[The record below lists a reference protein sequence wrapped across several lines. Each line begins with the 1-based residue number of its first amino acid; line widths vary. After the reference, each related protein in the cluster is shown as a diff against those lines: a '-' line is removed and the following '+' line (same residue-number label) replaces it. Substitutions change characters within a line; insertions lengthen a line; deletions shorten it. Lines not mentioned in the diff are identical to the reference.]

1 MIGAARVARF
11 AARGWLLCAVSLG
24 VTATCSFRYL
34 TLCGEGVPLAAQRAA
49 ASGHGAATKRPRRG
63 GCTVEPRQAHTRIW
77 RHGSTAID
85 GRRTVSLGQHWK

>member
-63 GCTVEPRQAHTRIW
+63 GCTVEPRQAIL
-77 RHGSTAID
+77 GSGDMAA
-85 GRRTVSLGQHWK
+85 RRLTGVGLFR